1 MALKLFGYF
10 RSSAAYRVR
19 IALNLKG
26 LDCDFESI
34 HLSKDGG
41 KQFESAY
48 RSINPQAL
56 VPTMQDGSTYL
67 SQSLAII
74 EYLEE
79 TYPKTPLLP
88 NSPIARAHVRALAL
102 TVACDIHP
110 LNNLRVLK
118 YLSDDLEVQDGD
130 RTNWYKHWI
139 SAGLSAVEAMLVGHP
154 DTGQFCHGDNP
165 GLADACLVP
174 QIFNASRFD
183 CDLTGYPT
191 ILRIN
196 RKCLELDA
204 FRSAA
209 PENQPD
215 AE

>member
-1 MALKLFGYF
+1 MPLKLFGYF

-41 KQFESAY
+41 KQFESGY

-79 TYPKTPLLP
+79 AYPKTPLLP
-88 NSPIARAHVRALAL
+88 NNPKARARVRALSL
-102 TVACDIHP
+102 TIACDIHP

-118 YLSDDLEVQDGD
+118 YLSDDLAVEDDD
-130 RTNWYKHWI
+130 RTKWYKHWI
-139 SAGLSAVEAMLVGHP
+139 SAGLSAVETMLVGHP
-154 DTGQFCHGDNP
+154 DTGQFCHGDDP
-165 GLADACLVP
+165 GLADACLIP
-174 QIFNASRFD
+174 QIFNANRFG
-183 CDLTGYPT
+183 CDLTDCPT

-196 RKCLELDA
+196 KQCLELDP